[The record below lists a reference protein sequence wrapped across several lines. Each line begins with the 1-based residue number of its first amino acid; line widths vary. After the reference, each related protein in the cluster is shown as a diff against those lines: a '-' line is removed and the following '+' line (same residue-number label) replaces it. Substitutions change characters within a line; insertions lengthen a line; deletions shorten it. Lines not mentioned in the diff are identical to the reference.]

1 MDSHNNPDGE
11 PAPVEAAAD
20 APATTELG
28 DANSL
33 GDGTSGDAG
42 ADPGTIKNTRHVDV
56 RKKGAKSD
64 DSFEEKLLLMELE
77 RHEMQKKKKLDLQR
91 KNQKKNPTLL
101 NLKIANEKLRER
113 ALKRQLDG

>member
-1 MDSHNNPDGE
+1 MDSHNTPDGE
-11 PAPVEAAAD
+11 PAPEEAAAD
-20 APATTELG
+20 PPATTELG

-33 GDGTSGDAG
+33 GNGTSGDAG

-77 RHEMQKKKKLDLQR
+77 RHEMQKKIWICRGRIRKKKLHYS
-91 KNQKKNPTLL
+91 T
-101 NLKIANEKLRER
+101 
-113 ALKRQLDG
+113 